1 MTLFSLP
8 DFTIPEIKI
17 ADIPV
22 HDLFIPMSI
31 CLYCPQNDVWYMNEP
46 EIKEM
51 LADLI
56 WLNAL
61 IATELI
67 QVTENTSA
75 ILRNSPP
82 PQSCLAEHHA
92 LRQTALSMAEKYRP
106 ETVLGQHLGKHQ

>member
-1 MTLFSLP
+1 MKET
-8 DFTIPEIKI
+8 
-17 ADIPV
+17 
-22 HDLFIPMSI
+22 
-31 CLYCPQNDVWYMNEP
+31 

-75 ILRNSPP
+75 ILRKSPP
-82 PQSCLAEHHA
+82 PQSCLDEHNA
-92 LRQTALSMAEKYRP
+92 LRDTALSMAEKYRP
-106 ETVLGQHLGKHQ
+106 GTLLSQHLGKHQ